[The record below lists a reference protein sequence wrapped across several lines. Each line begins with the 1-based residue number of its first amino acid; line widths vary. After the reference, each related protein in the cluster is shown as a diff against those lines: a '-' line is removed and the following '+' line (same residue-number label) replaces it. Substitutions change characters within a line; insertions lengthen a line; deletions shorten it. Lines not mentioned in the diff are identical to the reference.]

1 MQIQFEKVGF
11 VYQPHSPFEHR
22 ALENIDLTIN
32 DGQYTAIIGHT
43 GSGKSTILQH
53 LNALL
58 KPTEGKV
65 IIGDRVITP
74 ETDNKNLKSIR
85 QEVGIVFQFPEA
97 QLFEET
103 IAKDIGFGPKNFGA
117 TDEEI
122 DVLVHDALEMVG
134 LDDSYRDISPF
145 DLSGGQMR
153 RVAIAGVLAMNPSV
167 LVLDEPTAGLDPQG
181 RLEMLEMFERL
192 NKEKGI
198 TIVLVTHVMDDVV
211 NYADQVI
218 VLEKGTVV
226 KHGVPQEVFADID
239 WLREKQ
245 LGVPTASEF
254 ALKLKEKGMDFPS
267 LPLTS
272 KELAQSIADLR
283 KEEVVGDMTC

>member
-22 ALENIDLTIN
+22 ALQNINLIIEE
-32 DGQYTAIIGHT
+32 GKYTAIIGHT

-65 IIGDRVITP
+65 TIGDRVITP

-103 IAKDIGFGPKNFGA
+103 IAKDIAFGPKNFGA
-117 TDEEI
+117 TDEEV
-122 DVLVHDALEMVG
+122 DQLVHDALEMVG

-226 KHGVPQEVFADID
+226 KSGKPQVVFADIP

-254 ALKLKEKGMDFPS
+254 ALKLVAKGFEFES

-272 KELAQSIADLR
+272 NELAKGISSLQSS
-283 KEEVVGDMTC
+283 EVAGGN